1 LGVSGKVETCFWGII
16 AVFLKLPLKNL
27 IRLEKWHK
35 IHKLGCNYGSILTNP
50 TLKLERG
57 CPVVTLMEVSMY
69 LIINLRIIY
78 HGYESKGMRNGNN

>member
-1 LGVSGKVETCFWGII
+1 LRGII

-35 IHKLGCNYGSILTNP
+35 IHKLGCNYGSILINP
-50 TLKLERG
+50 
-57 CPVVTLMEVSMY
+57 TLMEVSIY

-78 HGYESKGMRNGNN
+78 HGYESKGMRNGKK

>member
-1 LGVSGKVETCFWGII
+1 
-16 AVFLKLPLKNL
+16 LKLPLKNL

-35 IHKLGCNYGSILTNP
+35 IHKLGHNYGSILLNP
-50 TLKLERG
+50 TLKVELG

-78 HGYESKGMRNGNN
+78 HGYESKGMRNGKTEKKCQPWLLLHSKWQE